1 MAISTEIILIFR
13 AIGTNEKMKPH
24 KSVLLTR
31 RTLEMQAKNFAV
43 YRFLFLIMTI
53 GTLLYSYDYLNATVN
68 FGNISFRH
76 CVCTELGYVTY

>member
-1 MAISTEIILIFR
+1 
-13 AIGTNEKMKPH
+13 
-24 KSVLLTR
+24 
-31 RTLEMQAKNFAV
+31 MQAKNFAV